1 LVVKQTLAVLI
12 QIRGTNHH
20 AYLAKWITY
29 PFIGIAVILI
39 AISAYSS
46 AESTSENFKF
56 TSTQNIN
63 GMGLTKSYQTFKT
76 EGLSLKNTANGNGK
90 YNSNATVKLYNNI
103 FSARSDI
110 LKTYSLYKIEVADD
124 TKMTYLNLPFNISG
138 TFNSTPMSALF
149 NARIDSRDYE
159 CGAYTSI
166 NIHEATTLKRNA
178 IIETI
183 KKYRYS
189 GTGVNLTASFNGTGQ
204 ISILQLNPY
213 RKDAIQLMDANYLG
227 SYSLTE
233 KMALQ
238 NASSRDYK
246 NDEAWLPNDSC
257 MCIKSLGMEIQQ

>member
-1 LVVKQTLAVLI
+1 LVVKQTLAVLM
-12 QIRGTNHH
+12 QIRATSHH
-20 AYLAKWITY
+20 AYLAKRITY
-29 PFIGIAVILI
+29 PFIGIAIILI

-46 AESTSENFKF
+46 AASTSENFKF
-56 TSTQNIN
+56 TSAQTIN
-63 GMGLTKSYQTFKT
+63 GSGLTKSYQAFET

-90 YNSNATVKLYNNI
+90 YNSNATFKLYKNI
-103 FSARSDI
+103 FAARSKI

-124 TKMTYLNLPFNISG
+124 TKMTYLNLPFAISG
-138 TFNSTPMSALF
+138 TFNSTPMSGLC
-149 NARIDSRDYE
+149 NARIDSRDYDG
-159 CGAYTSI
+159 GAYTSI
-166 NIHEATTLKRNA
+166 NIHEATTLKRDA

-213 RKDAIQLMDANYLG
+213 RKDAIQLIDANYLG

-233 KMALQ
+233 KIALQ

-257 MCIKSLGMEIQQ
+257 MCIKSLFLD